1 MKSQFLYGKNR
12 NCECK
17 NSEQLAAMERIVSNA
32 RMHDDSLISH
42 GITGNMMHR
51 SGQKNRKLRNEAQAT
66 PTLAMLIPEQCH
78 PQQENLC
85 QQVSSP

>member
-32 RMHDDSLISH
+32 SMHDDSLLSH
-42 GITGNMMHR
+42 DILYHM
-51 SGQKNRKLRNEAQAT
+51 
-66 PTLAMLIPEQCH
+66 
-78 PQQENLC
+78 
-85 QQVSSP
+85 VSLGT